1 MSHILKIKPFYVQN
15 DKSYDKNKTRVFK
28 RVLNALVKGI

>member
-1 MSHILKIKPFYVQN
+1 MTHTLKIKPFSMQN
-15 DKSYDKNKTRVFK
+15 DKSYDQNKTKVFK